1 MLKRVLVIGA
11 VAIFAPLAVVLLDA
25 LLGPHSPF
33 GGRLEV
39 KLSHLI
45 MGGPQSKAVDV
56 SVALDLFDGTCMTG
70 TVYKL
75 PPYQMEGHFLAAG
88 LQEDDD
94 GSFFLAARPLRA
106 FAFDRPEG
114 AGFECLVRFVSFEDV
129 EEIIRPAFDA
139 FTATRLSKPMLDN
152 PSAFRFTNPPLPD
165 AAQSDRPTKPDPAII
180 RSFAD
185 ADDIQYF
192 VILRPDSYSLNH
204 MLQLIV
210 LPIAEIEG

>member
-1 MLKRVLVIGA
+1 MLKRILVIGA
-11 VAIFAPLAVVLLDA
+11 VAIFAPLLVVLLDA
-25 LLGPHSPF
+25 VLGPHSPF

-56 SVALDLFDGTCMTG
+56 SVALELFDDTCMIG
-70 TVYKL
+70 TVFKQ
-75 PPYQMEGHFLAAG
+75 PPYTVDDQFLTAG

-94 GSFFLAARPLRA
+94 GSFFLPTRPLRA
-106 FAFDRPEG
+106 LAFNRPEG
-114 AGFECLVRFVSFEDV
+114 AGFECLIHFVSFEDV
-129 EEIIRPAFDA
+129 DEVIRPAFASFTDTRLKTPMIDNPDA
-139 FTATRLSKPMLDN
+139 FQ
-152 PSAFRFTNPPLPD
+152 FTNPSLPEGV
-165 AAQSDRPTKPDPAII
+165 QSNRPTKPDPAII

-185 ADDIQYF
+185 SDDIQYF

-204 MLQLIV
+204 IIQLIV

>member
-1 MLKRVLVIGA
+1 MLKRVLAIAA
-11 VAIFAPLAVVLLDA
+11 VAIFVPLAVVLLDA
-25 LLGPHSPF
+25 ALGPRSPF
-33 GGRLEV
+33 GGNLEV

-56 SVALDLFDGTCMTG
+56 TFALDLFDDTCMTG
-70 TVYKL
+70 TVFKL
-75 PPYQMEGHFLAAG
+75 PPYAVGGHFLAAG
-88 LQEDDD
+88 LHEDDD
-94 GSFFLAARPLRA
+94 GSFSLPTRPLRA

-114 AGFECLVRFVSFEDV
+114 AGFECSVRFVSFEDV
-129 EEIIRPAFDA
+129 DEIIRPAFDA
-139 FTATRLSKPMLDN
+139 FTATRLTKPMIDN
-152 PSAFRFTNPPLPD
+152 PKAFRFTNPPVPEGV
-165 AAQSDRPTKPDPAII
+165 QSDRPAKPDPAII

-204 MLQLIV
+204 IIQLIV